1 MSRTVVLLGNFL
13 CRLKKEVVW
22 LVAIVRYEVCRCL
35 LFDCLFRTCIQY
47 SILVLNTCTQYLYSI
62 LYSILVLNTCTQY
75 LYSILVLNTC
85 TQYLYSILVFNTCTQ
100 YLYSILYIQY
110 LSIII
115 NHINMKFLY
124 N

>member
-62 LYSILVLNTCTQY
+62 LVLNTCTQY

-85 TQYLYSILVFNTCTQ
+85 TQYLYSILVFNTCIQ
-100 YLYSILYIQY
+100 YLYSILVINTCTQY
-110 LSIII
+110 LSSI
-115 NHINMKFLY
+115 FVY
-124 N
+124 YY